1 MTRWWWCEFR
11 FIFNFHFVLCLLDY
25 RRLLL
30 FLFHVDVTLDW
41 LQRAVEDL
49 VVRTE
54 KVLLATRAGIAFLRG
69 S

>member
-11 FIFNFHFVLCLLDY
+11 FIFNFRFVLSLLDY